1 MTVEILREQS
11 AVGID
16 HNLQVVV
23 LVSLLGLMIA
33 LAMLPFLGSDLAT
46 AAMLAG

>member
-1 MTVEILREQS
+1 MTVELLREQS

-16 HNLQVVV
+16 RNLQVVV
-23 LVSLLGLMIA
+23 LVSLLGLMLT

-46 AAMLAG
+46 VAMLAG